1 MSTTADGREIYVLGV
16 EGDGNREVVVVE
28 DAEVH
33 DLQRQLL
40 CCHLPLH
47 REVVVVEDAEVHDL
61 PATAEYT
68 YASDLTKFPYA
79 S

>member
-33 DLQRQLL
+33 DL
-40 CCHLPLH
+40 
-47 REVVVVEDAEVHDL
+47 